1 MRHGSLFSGI
11 GGFDLAAEWM
21 GWENIFHCEWNPFG
35 QRVLKYHFPKAIS
48 YEDITKTDFTIHRGS
63 IDILSGGFPC
73 QPYSSAGRRLGKE
86 DERHLWPQMLRAI
99 REIQPRWI
107 VGENVL
113 GIVNWSGGLVFEEIQ
128 VELENEGY
136 KVQAYILPAV
146 SVNAPHVRQRV
157 FFIAYSDRCGYGGFS
172 KETGDYKPI
181 GSREVVSDIGN
192 NGNTIWSE
200 TERCSET
207 STDTD
212 NNGFNKEWGH
222 DGSSQNDER
231 SKKTFI
237 GSTNTKESDG
247 FYTHGNIER
256 EPRIDGGIGREGYVE
271 KNQVTNEGG
280 ISELDN
286 KSWECKRDVGEI
298 ADKVQHSG
306 TLVSEGGNRIQ
317 LPLNRGL
324 EQNKTNIQSSDSVRF
339 SDDLSRVNRMDRHS
353 TDTELNS
360 KRQNIGGDS
369 EEKGDLRRGEESDV
383 FGTFCGIGDAT
394 DTECDGLEHRSETGN
409 IRSEEGETRREG
421 SKPTNESQADGNDAY
436 TNSEVLEHGNGEGET
451 GGRANKK
458 IRTEPFDSPGD
469 WSAFPTV
476 PPICVR
482 DDGFSNRLDGITFPK
497 WRNESIKAAG
507 NAVVPQLILQLFKT
521 IAEYERIANSEKD
534 NG

>member
-21 GWENIFHCEWNPFG
+21 GWENVFHCEWNPFG

-48 YEDITKTDFTIHRGS
+48 YEDITKTDFFIHRGA

-73 QPYSSAGRRLGKE
+73 QPYSSAGKRLGKE

-99 REIQPRWI
+99 KEIQPRWI

-128 VELENEGY
+128 VDLENQGY
-136 KVQAYILPAV
+136 KVQTYVLPAV

-157 FFIAYSDRCGYGGFS
+157 FFIAYSDSCGHGGFS
-172 KETGDYKPI
+172 KETGHDKPI
-181 GSREVVSDIGN
+181 GSREMVSDIGN

-207 STDTD
+207 
-212 NNGFNKEWGH
+212 
-222 DGSSQNDER
+222 
-231 SKKTFI
+231 
-237 GSTNTKESDG
+237 
-247 FYTHGNIER
+247 
-256 EPRIDGGIGREGYVE
+256 
-271 KNQVTNEGG
+271 
-280 ISELDN
+280 
-286 KSWECKRDVGEI
+286 
-298 ADKVQHSG
+298 
-306 TLVSEGGNRIQ
+306 
-317 LPLNRGL
+317 
-324 EQNKTNIQSSDSVRF
+324 
-339 SDDLSRVNRMDRHS
+339 S

-369 EEKGDLRRGEESDV
+369 EEKGDLRRGDESDV

-394 DTECDGLEHRSETGN
+394 DTDGIGIGESREERFSEQPNENGNEGGTFADTECNGLEHRSETGN
-409 IRSEEGETRREG
+409 IRSEEGETRRQG
-421 SKPTNESQADGNDAY
+421 SKPTNESQTDGNDAY
-436 TNSEVLEHGNGEGET
+436 PDSTMLEHGDRKGET
-451 GGRANKK
+451 GRRANKK
-458 IRTEPFDSPGD
+458 IRTEPFNSPGD

-476 PPICVR
+476 APICVR

-521 IAEYERIANSEKD
+521 IEAYERIANSEKD